1 MGAEGASPTQRK
13 RDPERRRR
21 EIVQAATEMLLEG
34 SILSHRAVAQRAGV
48 PLGAT
53 TYYFSSLHDLR
64 EAAVC
69 QLAEEVTVELTD
81 LAEQVA
87 AADGDPRVLA
97 RLLHDYLTDT
107 AQVRADAA
115 LYSAASQHEDLRH
128 IALRWVDGFVELAS
142 GWTDPATAR
151 AIRSAVAGATT
162 TRSACW
168 PKRTWGTSETSSNT
182 PVCTGLPDSA
192 SKVAAP
198 TNLSADSVGTTR
210 TECPA
215 SLS

>member
-1 MGAEGASPTQRK
+1 MGAEGASPTRRK
-13 RDPERRRR
+13 RDPERRRQ
-21 EIVQAATEMLLEG
+21 EIVRAATEMLLEG
-34 SILSHRAVAQRAGV
+34 STLSHRAVAQRAGV

-128 IALRWVDGFVELAS
+128 IDCDGLTVSSSSPRA
-142 GWTDPATAR
+142 GPTPPPPAPSSSSSTVPAC
-151 AIRSAVAGATT
+151 
-162 TRSACW
+162 TR
-168 PKRTWGTSETSSNT
+168 R
-182 PVCTGLPDSA
+182 
-192 SKVAAP
+192 
-198 TNLSADSVGTTR
+198 
-210 TECPA
+210 
-215 SLS
+215 

>member
-53 TYYFSSLHDLR
+53 TYYLSSLHDLR

-151 AIRSAVAGATT
+151 AIVVFIDGASMHTTLTGTPIDLNTLERAFVALLRPESESA
-162 TRSACW
+162 
-168 PKRTWGTSETSSNT
+168 
-182 PVCTGLPDSA
+182 
-192 SKVAAP
+192 
-198 TNLSADSVGTTR
+198 
-210 TECPA
+210 
-215 SLS
+215 